1 MRNDKR
7 QTLQTTQTSIYYN
20 YFLFL
25 HIKFQKLITM
35 DLQKIKF
42 GYSPE
47 KYQDAAVPK
56 TFVSNVFSWM
66 FLALGITAFVAY
78 YFAANESFMKLLIY
92 ADPQTGKGGMTGL
105 GWIVMLAPLGL
116 VLLMSLGMN
125 KLSAMAMTLIFI
137 VYSVLMGMS
146 LSFIFL
152 IYTSSSI
159 AITFV
164 VSSAMFGV
172 MAVAGYTTKADLT
185 KFGSIMFMGLIG
197 IIIAS
202 VINMFMRSSG
212 FDYIISFIGVL
223 IFTGLTAYDVQKL
236 KNIGSQIEAGTD
248 TARKMA
254 IFGALTLYLDFIN
267 LFLFLLRFLGRRN

>member
-1 MRNDKR
+1 
-7 QTLQTTQTSIYYN
+7 
-20 YFLFL
+20 
-25 HIKFQKLITM
+25 M